1 MNFYKERKVKSPT
14 RGTKLSAG
22 IDFYIPEF
30 TESFIDDI
38 RKKNV
43 VAYSLYHKCF
53 IIRPM
58 QQVLI
63 PSGIKVKIKDNQVL
77 IAFNKSGVSTKK
89 GLIKVAEVVDADYQG
104 EIHISL
110 LNTSKEDIKVYEG
123 EKIIQFIL
131 IDLPEDDGLNE
142 MNSVEELYPKESER
156 RNGGFGSTGNN

>member
-1 MNFYKERKVKSPT
+1 MNFYKERSVKSPT
-14 RGTKLSAG
+14 KGTKLSAG
-22 IDFYIPEF
+22 IDFYVPEF
-30 TESFIDDI
+30 TESFLSDFI
-38 RKKNV
+38 KKNN
-43 VAYSLYHKCF
+43 VAYSSYDKCF

-58 QQVLI
+58 QQILI

-110 LNTSKEDIKVYEG
+110 LNTSKKDIKVCEG

-142 MNSVEELYPKESER
+142 MNSIEELYSEESER
-156 RNGGFGSTGNN
+156 KDGGFGSTNK